1 MTEIELSSA
10 RAPAFP
16 LVVHDPFF
24 SVWLAGDT
32 VSTTATTHWTGKAQ
46 GMTGLAR
53 IDGKPFRFLGN
64 ARDGA
69 DGEPMR
75 QVGHEITPLRTIVR
89 LEGGGVRL
97 ELTFT
102 SPLIPEDLELLGRP
116 VTYVDASVTS
126 TDGQGHDVDLYLD
139 FGAEWAVGEGETE
152 IVWGRHRSGDTEASY
167 LGAATQRPLWRS
179 GDELQIDWGYLYASA
194 KPGSGSKSTF
204 GEFRQLRARFLESG
218 TIPEQDDLRD
228 ARPLRMPAFS
238 QGRGLA
244 FAQSF
249 TAGAAPQTWSLLVAY
264 DQVWAASYFDRR
276 LRPFWGRKGE
286 SAIGLIATSWAER
299 DAVLARVVA
308 YDQQLTQRL
317 TASGGPLYARLG
329 ALSFRQCLAG
339 HILIEDID
347 GHLLHFSKENSSNGS
362 MGTIDVLYP
371 ASPFFLLFNPDLLE
385 AQLQPVCFYAASGR
399 WPFPFAPHDLG
410 RYPLANGQNYGGG
423 DRTTLDQMP
432 VEECGNML
440 ILAAALLKRT
450 GKLDLV
456 RDYFDVLA
464 TWADYLLEHG
474 LDPENQLCTDDFAG
488 HMPHNANLSIK
499 AILGIGGFSQICAAL
514 GKSEESARY
523 LATARDWAGQ
533 WAAKAA
539 DAQSY
544 RLGFDQPGS
553 WSQKYNLIWDR
564 ILGLDL
570 FPATIAATEMAHYR
584 QKLNRFG
591 LPLDSRATYTKLD
604 WLVWTAC
611 LTDKPEDFA
620 DMLAPVGA
628 WLDAAPARVPLSDW
642 YDTETGLQPHDHGFF
657 ARSVV
662 GGVFIKLFLDEMA
675 AKPGATAR

>member
-1 MTEIELSSA
+1 MTETESA
-10 RAPAFP
+10 GHRVPAFP
-16 LVVHDPFF
+16 LVLHDPFT
-24 SVWLAGDT
+24 SVWSAGDT
-32 VSTTATTHWTGKAQ
+32 ASKTATTHWTGKQQ

-53 IDGKPFRFLGN
+53 VDGRPWRFLGS
-64 ARDGA
+64 ARGGA
-69 DGEPMR
+69 EAQPMR
-75 QVGHEITPLRTIVR
+75 QVAHEVTPLRTILH

-97 ELTFT
+97 TLTFT

-116 VTYVDASVTS
+116 VTYIDVSAVS
-126 TDGQGHDVDLYLD
+126 TDGHAHAVELYFD

-152 IVWGRHRSGDTEASY
+152 IVWGRHRSGDTEASF
-167 LGAATQRPLWRS
+167 LGAANQRPLWRS
-179 GDELQIDWGYLYASA
+179 GDEVQIDWGYLYASA
-194 KPGSGSKSTF
+194 EPGSTTASTF
-204 GEFRQLRARFLESG
+204 GEFRTLRAAFLASG
-218 TIPEQDDLRD
+218 TIAEEDD
-228 ARPLRMPAFS
+228 ARAGRALRMPAFS

-244 FAQSF
+244 FTQSLQ
-249 TAGAAPQTWSLLVAY
+249 TGSAPARWSLLVAY

-276 LRPFWGRKGE
+276 LRPYWGRNGE
-286 SAIGLIATSWAER
+286 SAISLVAKSWAER
-299 DAVLARVVA
+299 EPVLARVLE
-308 YDQQLTQRL
+308 YDRQLTERL
-317 TASGGPLYARLG
+317 TQSGGELYARLG
-329 ALSFRQCLAG
+329 ALAFRQCLAG

-371 ASPFFLLFNPDLLE
+371 ASPFFLLFNPELLE

-456 RDYFDVLA
+456 SDYFEVLK
-464 TWADYLLEHG
+464 TWADYLLDHG

-499 AILGIGGFSQICAAL
+499 AILGVGGFGQICAAL
-514 GKSEESARY
+514 GQTADADRY
-523 LATARDWAGQ
+523 LATARDLVGQ
-533 WAAKAA
+533 WQRKAA
-539 DAQSY
+539 DAHSY

-564 ILGLDL
+564 ILGLGL
-570 FPATIAATEMAHYR
+570 FPSEIAETEMAHYR
-584 QKLNRFG
+584 GKLNRYG
-591 LPLDSRATYTKLD
+591 LPLDSRETYTKLD

-611 LTDKPEDFA
+611 LTGKQQDFV
-620 DMLAPVGA
+620 DMLAPIEA
-628 WLDAAPARVPLSDW
+628 WLDAAPTRVPLSDW
-642 YDTETGLQPHDHGFF
+642 YDTVTGLQPHDHGFF

-662 GGVFIKLFLDEMA
+662 GGVFIKLLLDEL
-675 AKPGATAR
+675 